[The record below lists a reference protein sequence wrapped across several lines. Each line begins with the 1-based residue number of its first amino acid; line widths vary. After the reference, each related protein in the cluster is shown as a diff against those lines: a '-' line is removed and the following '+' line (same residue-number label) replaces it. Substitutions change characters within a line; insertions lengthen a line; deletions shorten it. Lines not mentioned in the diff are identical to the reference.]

1 MNPIERIR
9 HMIDFASLRAE
20 IKKPLQE
27 LEIREL
33 KGSTK
38 EKNTYCSLQP
48 EVKGYA
54 CLCSCI
60 LDGITYYIH
69 EKN

>member
-1 MNPIERIR
+1 
-9 HMIDFASLRAE
+9 MIDFGILREE
-20 IKKPLQE
+20 IKNPLE
-27 LEIREL
+27 PSEIRKL
-33 KGSTK
+33 DASMK
-38 EKNTYCSLQP
+38 EKNTYCSLQSDIT
-48 EVKGYA
+48 GYV

>member
-1 MNPIERIR
+1 
-9 HMIDFASLRAE
+9 MIDFGKLREE
-20 IKKPLQE
+20 IKNPLKE
-27 LEIREL
+27 FEIRKL
-33 KGSTK
+33 KKSTK

-48 EVKGYA
+48 EITGYV

-69 EKN
+69 EKY

>member
-1 MNPIERIR
+1 
-9 HMIDFASLRAE
+9 MIDFGMLREE
-20 IKKPLQE
+20 IKNPLKE
-27 LEIREL
+27 SEIREL
-33 KGSTK
+33 KKSTK

-48 EVKGYA
+48 EITGYV

-69 EKN
+69 EKY